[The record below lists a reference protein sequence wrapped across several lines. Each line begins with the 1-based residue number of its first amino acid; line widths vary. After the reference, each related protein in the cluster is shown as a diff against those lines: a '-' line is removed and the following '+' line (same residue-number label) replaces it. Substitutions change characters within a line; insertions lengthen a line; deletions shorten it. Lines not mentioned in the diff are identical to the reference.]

1 MFQVSRTVVFF
12 YPANTTGRYNCMTEI
27 EIEVLEK
34 NLVEDH
40 CPSSQQARRFDDLIN
55 EIKKE

>member
-1 MFQVSRTVVFF
+1 MGFF